1 MVSKTE
7 GIISSAISLIL
18 GSNQGEGGGSS
29 LVTAA
34 RDMVLSRIK

>member
-18 GSNQGEGGGSS
+18 GSNQGSGGSS